1 MKICSQ
7 ICLIFSALFSL
18 VANAMATE
26 VWYGAAKQGNV
37 LQGQIPGV
45 SKIVIEEQTYQ
56 ADEDGNFLIAFG
68 REAKAK
74 QNVEL
79 ILTDGT
85 VKNVVW
91 KIAPTQWDIQKI
103 NGLPQKKVTP
113 SAEDQAAINDE
124 RSQVSKSLSA
134 DLRQGYWKNGFV
146 EPLKGRISGAFG
158 GQRVMN
164 GRKMNSHA
172 GVDIAAP
179 LGTDVVA
186 AGDGKVVMTAS
197 NLFYS
202 GNMITIDHGY
212 GLQTMYAHLNKIKVK
227 NGQMVKKGEV
237 IAEVGQ
243 TGRVTGPHLHWGA
256 AIKGV
261 RFNPHSLLQLKGGEN
276 QHSVSSR
283 DFTN

>member
-7 ICLIFSALFSL
+7 ICLICSAMFAL
-18 VANAMATE
+18 VANAQAADK
-26 VWYGAAKQGNV
+26 WYGAAKQGNV
-37 LQGQIPGV
+37 LQGQIPSL
-45 SKIVIEEQTYQ
+45 SKIVTEGQTYQ
-56 ADEDGNFLIAFG
+56 ADEDGNFIIAFG
-68 REAKAK
+68 REAKAQ

-113 SAEDQAAINDE
+113 SSEDQAAINDE

-186 AGDGKVVMTAS
+186 AGDGKVVMTAP

-227 NGQMVKKGEV
+227 NGQLVKKGEV

-261 RFNPHSLLQLKGGEN
+261 RFNPHSLLQLKGGESQQSFN
-276 QHSVSSR
+276 PCG
-283 DFTN
+283 FTN